1 MIYLESFGNFFPS
14 FEKEEIEKIF
24 KQHHYGNVE
33 KIWVTPGLLL
43 ASTDGDQVLHP
54 ICTHSAASSS
64 SSVHWSLHIQTESTV
79 LDVLI
84 NANPCNPAL
93 ATIIYVVEESGHV
106 QCWQQSNTTYVWK
119 MVYRLHLANSHVDV
133 LTPSDPLT
141 SSDVTST
148 RVTSACLLPEHHLL
162 YWCEQQQRQGTNRN
176 RNTVYKLQLPGST
189 IEDSSSQKMPI
200 ERQTI
205 LQNCPPCSLYSLSCS
220 ILIIPDEMMKSGVP
234 LGIVFTPMQSS
245 CVLYFGKTAVHH
257 QISMKSGEPL
267 NFKAILLQYQDV
279 VKKTFG
285 QFAPVLGSV
294 FQHVKQEFI
303 IILQSGQIFIW
314 RETVLENEVISKELS
329 SFCDVSSDTK
339 WTVSQDWLF
348 ATNTQETKVWNLT
361 NGECLQRITHTNEQ
375 AMGVFMVMKT
385 LQVSGLF
392 TNEAIYLWQQ
402 EPPPVITG
410 CLPPNNHY
418 RSEALN
424 VALLDQEKFQTESL
438 SAQRKLKELEKNWSQ
453 FKHQRAPTDYTRL
466 TDPFLESY
474 WLLEDF
480 WQNAILSE
488 EKVINPFPFNG
499 SLEEIIRQLLNPSSN
514 LPPET
519 RQVQLMILAN
529 QYPALILATFKTFLD
544 FNSDVSEKNLP
555 VWQFVLSLD
564 NNDLNRTNM
573 NSQVFEIICQVI
585 FKEEPQNLVPFVMKT
600 NRVSGNFY
608 MSP

>member
-1 MIYLESFGNFFPS
+1 
-14 FEKEEIEKIF
+14 
-24 KQHHYGNVE
+24 
-33 KIWVTPGLLL
+33 
-43 ASTDGDQVLHP
+43 
-54 ICTHSAASSS
+54 
-64 SSVHWSLHIQTESTV
+64 
-79 LDVLI
+79 
-84 NANPCNPAL
+84 
-93 ATIIYVVEESGHV
+93 
-106 QCWQQSNTTYVWK
+106 
-119 MVYRLHLANSHVDV
+119 
-133 LTPSDPLT
+133 
-141 SSDVTST
+141 
-148 RVTSACLLPEHHLL
+148 
-162 YWCEQQQRQGTNRN
+162 
-176 RNTVYKLQLPGST
+176 
-189 IEDSSSQKMPI
+189 
-200 ERQTI
+200 
-205 LQNCPPCSLYSLSCS
+205 
-220 ILIIPDEMMKSGVP
+220 
-234 LGIVFTPMQSS
+234 
-245 CVLYFGKTAVHH
+245 
-257 QISMKSGEPL
+257 MKSGEPL
-267 NFKAILLQYQDV
+267 NFKAILLQYQDI
-279 VKKTFG
+279 VKKTFD
-285 QFAPVLGSV
+285 QFAPILGSV

-392 TNEAIYLWQQ
+392 TNEAIYLLQQ
-402 EPPPVITG
+402 EPPPVNTG
-410 CLPPNNHY
+410 CLPTNNHY

-529 QYPALILATFKTFLD
+529 QYPALILTTFKTFLD
-544 FNSDVSEKNLP
+544 FNSDVCEKNLP

-585 FKEEPQNLVPFVMKT
+585 FKEEPQNLVPFVMKAQQAYELNIGVAAFT
-600 NRVSGNFY
+600 RERHTKKVFCEAYSCLPEVNMSTDPWEAVEAKVQLILKRFGMVVRNYY
-608 MSP
+608 MWSWGWG